1 MIPFILAAVG
11 GYLIGD
17 AMKSD
22 TAKMADGGITEDVM
36 ERIAKKINENKGF
49 EVEYHGGRGDL
60 IDLDVTIFLSDR
72 GYDDIVRFKIK
83 YDLNDDVYHC
93 VSAYYYND
101 DETNDKETEINF
113 SKEESQKLFGIAEY
127 AAHGIEDEIK
137 YEINDAGDMA
147 RSYERDDSQ
156 DR

>member
-1 MIPFILAAVG
+1 M
-11 GYLIGD
+11 
-17 AMKSD
+17 
-22 TAKMADGGITEDVM
+22 M
-36 ERIAKKINENKGF
+36 EEQIQIIAKKIKANKGF
-49 EVEYHGGRGDL
+49 EVEYIGRRGSL

-83 YDLNDDVYHC
+83 CDHEGKYYDYHC

-101 DETNDKETEINF
+101 DETEINF

-127 AAHGIEDEIK
+127 AAHGIESEIQ
-137 YEINDAGDMA
+137 YQVDDADDMA